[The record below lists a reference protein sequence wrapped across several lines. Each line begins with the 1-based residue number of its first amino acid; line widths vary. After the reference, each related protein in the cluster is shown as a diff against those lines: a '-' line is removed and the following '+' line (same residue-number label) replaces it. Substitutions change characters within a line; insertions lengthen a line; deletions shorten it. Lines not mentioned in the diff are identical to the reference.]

1 MCAFPL
7 GVFPLFRSGATG
19 SLSEGRTPDVVQP
32 VCIGVLRLAR
42 LSSLRNLLLRGSLL
56 PERKPDP
63 TDGTGWMRSVCAAAL
78 CATVWLVAPMPAHAE
93 DAPTASGGSQAT
105 PNAPAAAEDAAQKPL
120 TLSAEAVRNEGIRCV
135 AAMPGTLAHMLPAM
149 ARVVPDTTHTVA
161 IHPAG
166 SGKVLSIAV
175 LPGQPVRK
183 GQALLQYQNHAL
195 HIARLQET
203 QTRTALVAA
212 LAAQKEAAEAYGRA
226 RALAGTTVSAGE
238 SQRRQA
244 ALQLARENVAARQAE
259 LGVLEHRFQEEYTS
273 ATEEHAAQDETSTL
287 VAPFDGTVTS
297 LTTAIAADVDPALVL
312 ITVSDTQHVWIVS
325 DVAPQD
331 AALLATGGVQHTL
344 LPAQDGSEPPPAL
357 ISRMETIDTG
367 TDPATGLVRVL
378 SRVQNNGT
386 TLRPGMVLNSL
397 LQTTQQASGLVI
409 PAEAVQTLDG
419 QDTVFSK
426 TAEGTFRPTPVT
438 LGMEENGQALIRSGL
453 KAGDQVVTHGSIA
466 LKGMVVLAGMDAD

>member
-1 MCAFPL
+1 
-7 GVFPLFRSGATG
+7 
-19 SLSEGRTPDVVQP
+19 
-32 VCIGVLRLAR
+32 
-42 LSSLRNLLLRGSLL
+42 
-56 PERKPDP
+56 
-63 TDGTGWMRSVCAAAL
+63 MRSVCAAAL

-297 LTTAIAADVDPALVL
+297 LNAAIAADVDPALVL

-331 AALLATGGVQHTL
+331 AALLATGGIQHTL

-378 SRVQNNGT
+378 SRVPNTNS

-397 LQTTQQASGLVI
+397 LQTTQQANGLIV

-419 QDTVFSK
+419 QDTVFVR
-426 TAEGTFRPTPVT
+426 TAERTFRLTPVNVS
-438 LGMEENGQALIRSGL
+438 MEENGQALVRSGL
-453 KAGDQVVTHGSIA
+453 KTGDQVVAHGSIA
-466 LKGMVVLAGMDAD
+466 LKSMVVLAGMDAD